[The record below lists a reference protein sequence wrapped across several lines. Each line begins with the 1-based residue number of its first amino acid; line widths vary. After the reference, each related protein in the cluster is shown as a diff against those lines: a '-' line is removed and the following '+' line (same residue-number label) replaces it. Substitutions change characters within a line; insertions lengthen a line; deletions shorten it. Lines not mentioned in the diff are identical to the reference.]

1 MAFMEPTP
9 PTFVEATPGSYPETA
24 ATYGSITEFAAAR
37 PARIASRERDFGLAW
52 RDGPA
57 VYRAAWVADTG
68 ELYVVQ
74 LGAPAHGGGHVELLA
89 EGADI
94 DLVQRALAGWRV
106 ACGADGSLEWLR
118 ERVARRLSGPREPA
132 LG

>member
-1 MAFMEPTP
+1 MAFMDPTP
-9 PTFVEATPGSYPETA
+9 PTFMAAAPGSYPETA
-24 ATYGSITEFAAAR
+24 ATYGSVTEFVGMR
-37 PARIASRERDFGLAW
+37 PERVASRERDFGLAW

-57 VYRAAWVADTG
+57 VYRAAWIADTG

-89 EGADI
+89 AGADI
-94 DLVQRALAGWRV
+94 DLVQRALAGWHV
-106 ACGADGSLEWLR
+106 ACGAEESLAWLR
-118 ERVARRLSGPREPA
+118 ERVARRLSAPPEPA